1 MPETICNSK
10 QERFDTELKKFFSL
24 IAAIVLAFGALGTT
38 VFATG
43 TTEALDPES
52 LRGTTLYVY
61 NWGEYISDGSEGSLD
76 VNKEFEDRYGIHV
89 EYTNFTSNEDMYA
102 KLISGGANYDVI
114 IPSDYMIERLIK
126 EGLLAKLNFD
136 NIPNYRYIPE
146 EYRDLYFD
154 PNNEYSVPYTFGMV
168 GLIYNTKMVSEA
180 PDSWNAMWDEQY
192 SGEIL
197 NFNNPRDA
205 FGIAQFLLGLDINS
219 ENPDDWQ
226 AAYEKLSEEK
236 PLVQSYVMDEIYN
249 KMENGEAAL
258 APYYAG
264 DFLMMVDNNPDL
276 AFVYPKEG
284 TNVFVDSMCIPANAQ
299 NKEAAELYINFM
311 LETDIATANAN
322 YISYGCPHTGVQSN
336 PDYEWVGNEILYPES
351 VDFKTDYFHNL
362 SDETLSLMTSLWDDL
377 MVEGRNNTG
386 VYIALA
392 VIVAAVIVIAVVM
405 AVRKK
410 RRANI
415 DD

>member
-1 MPETICNSK
+1 M
-10 QERFDTELKKFFSL
+10 ERFDFELKKFFSL
-24 IAAIVLAFGALGTT
+24 LAAAIVAFCTPCLLLSAS
-38 VFATG
+38 ATG

-61 NWGEYISDGSEGSLD
+61 NWGEYISDGSEGSMD

-126 EGLLAKLNFD
+126 EGLLAEINFD
-136 NIPNYRYIPE
+136 NIPNYQYIPE

-154 PNNEYSVPYTFGMV
+154 PENKYSVPYTFGMV
-168 GLIYNTKMVSEA
+168 GLIYNTTMVSEA
-180 PDSWNAMWDEQY
+180 PDSWEAMWDEQY
-192 SGEIL
+192 SGQIL

-226 AAYEKLSEEK
+226 AAYDKLAEQK

-299 NKEAAELYINFM
+299 NKAAAELYINFM
-311 LETDIATANAN
+311 LDTDIATANAN
-322 YISYGCPHTGVQSN
+322 FISYGCPHTGVQEN
-336 PDYEWVGNEILYPES
+336 PDYEWYGNEILYPES
-351 VDFKTDYFHNL
+351 VDFETDYFHNL
-362 SDETLSLMTSLWDDL
+362 SDETLSLMTTLWDDL
-377 MVEGRNNTG
+377 MIEGGSNTA
-386 VYIALA
+386 VYIALIVVVVA
-392 VIVAAVIVIAVVM
+392 VIIIAVVFTI
-405 AVRKK
+405 RKK
-410 RRANI
+410 RRSNL